1 MLLLKVVMT
10 VSMTYWRCPPSSAII
25 ISDLRC
31 MSGGQLELLIFR
43 RNAEIS
49 EVGTCRARWRRVV
62 IGVGEMGV
70 VTGTV
75 FLCCGK

>member
-1 MLLLKVVMT
+1 MLLRKVVMT

-25 ISDLRC
+25 ISGLRC

-49 EVGTCRARWRRVV
+49 EVGTYLARWRRVV
-62 IGVGEMGV
+62 NFIVVG
-70 VTGTV
+70 
-75 FLCCGK
+75 